1 MAHGPHLA
9 LLDVTGPALDRYA
22 ERHGYEL
29 IEVKHRLDPTRPAS
43 WDKIVLLRELV
54 RRFDLVVWFD
64 ADALVLDAA
73 PDIEDALRP
82 RKFLHLVE
90 HRVDGA
96 RVPNAGVIALRGGQL
111 SARFLD
117 HVWRQRRFIADKWW
131 ENAAILHLLGYRDFD
146 GLRPVVPSPWR
157 LGFAALD
164 PAWNSIPD
172 DPAPHP
178 YVVHC
183 AGMPFA
189 ERLPYL
195 RSYAAS

>member
-9 LLDVTGPALDRYA
+9 LLDVTGPAMTRYGA
-22 ERHGYEL
+22 RHGYEV
-29 IEVKHRLDPTRPAS
+29 IEVRHRLDATRPAS

-54 RRFDLVVWFD
+54 RRFDLVLWVD
-64 ADALVLDAA
+64 ADALLLDRA
-73 PDIEDALRP
+73 PDIEPELAPHR
-82 RKFLHLVE
+82 FLHMVE

-96 RVPNAGVIALRGGQL
+96 RVPNAGVIAMRGGRL

-117 HVWRQRRFIADKWW
+117 RVWAQRRYVNDKWW

-157 LGFAALD
+157 LGFAPLA
-164 PAWNSIPD
+164 PAWNSVPA
-172 DPAPHP
+172 DPAPEP

-189 ERLPYL
+189 DRMQHLA
-195 RSYAAS
+195 RYA